1 MRRPI
6 LSGLAVMPWAGAK
19 FRALGGEVF
28 VEEEYQVR
36 LC

>member
-6 LSGLAVMPWAGAK
+6 LSGLVVMPAQASEK
-19 FRALGGEVF
+19 FRALGGAVY

-36 LC
+36 L

>member
-1 MRRPI
+1 
-6 LSGLAVMPWAGAK
+6 MPWAGAK